1 MNTISKSFLSFIFC
15 IIFSASAFAQSSG
28 SSTPQQTP
36 PPQQPPAEAGGP
48 QGETGPVALP
58 KKKPDE
64 AKPAETEKPAK
75 VKNPEGL
82 ENYSLRVNVPL
93 VNVDISVITKDG
105 QFIPGLKKE
114 NFKIL
119 EDGVPQN
126 VTSFQQTEAP
136 ITAVMLVEFA
146 QPNFMIN
153 QQAGYSSLNDMINAS
168 YYFVDSLK
176 KEDWVAL
183 ISYDMKPQLQ
193 QDFTQD
199 KNQILGALH
208 HLQIPGFSETN
219 VFDALYDTIDR
230 LEGIEGRKYIIYI
243 GGGFDTF
250 SKLTLDKI
258 LAKVKATRDIT
269 IYCVS
274 TGGAFRAI
282 YGDQV
287 GAVQS
292 LNYLQADNQL
302 RTFAAMTGGLAY
314 FPRFVGEFPE
324 IFRDIAQTIR
334 NQYTIS
340 YHPSNTK
347 QDGTYRK
354 LKVELQGENGGPL
367 KIQDQK
373 GKAMKFQVIARE
385 GYRAKQVVE

>member
-153 QQAGYSSLNDMINAS
+153 Q
-168 YYFVDSLK
+168 
-176 KEDWVAL
+176 
-183 ISYDMKPQLQ
+183 
-193 QDFTQD
+193 
-199 KNQILGALH
+199 
-208 HLQIPGFSETN
+208 
-219 VFDALYDTIDR
+219 
-230 LEGIEGRKYIIYI
+230 
-243 GGGFDTF
+243 
-250 SKLTLDKI
+250 
-258 LAKVKATRDIT
+258 
-269 IYCVS
+269 
-274 TGGAFRAI
+274 
-282 YGDQV
+282 
-287 GAVQS
+287 
-292 LNYLQADNQL
+292 
-302 RTFAAMTGGLAY
+302 
-314 FPRFVGEFPE
+314 
-324 IFRDIAQTIR
+324 
-334 NQYTIS
+334 
-340 YHPSNTK
+340 
-347 QDGTYRK
+347 
-354 LKVELQGENGGPL
+354 
-367 KIQDQK
+367 
-373 GKAMKFQVIARE
+373 
-385 GYRAKQVVE
+385 